1 MVLVVQ
7 SNASH
12 LSKSKAHSQAGG
24 RFFMSSDTKDPAKNG
39 AVLNIAQLIRSVVS
53 LAAEAKPGALYMN
66 ARKSKQK
73 WGTHNHPCQCK

>member
-1 MVLVVQ
+1 
-7 SNASH
+7 
-12 LSKSKAHSQAGG
+12 
-24 RFFMSSDTKDPAKNG
+24 MSSDTKDPAKNG